1 MCLQGIP
8 SLTSTGTLTIEIQDE
23 NDNPPEFVLSQYTAT
38 VPENANVGTEVVKVL
53 ATSRDIGLN
62 AEMAYTITAGNN
74 NMKFVI
80 DKSEGRH
87 VSSLLFRTVSFPLGI
102 SVTVNMACINLI

>member
-87 VSSLLFRTVSFPLGI
+87 VSSLLFRTASFPLGI